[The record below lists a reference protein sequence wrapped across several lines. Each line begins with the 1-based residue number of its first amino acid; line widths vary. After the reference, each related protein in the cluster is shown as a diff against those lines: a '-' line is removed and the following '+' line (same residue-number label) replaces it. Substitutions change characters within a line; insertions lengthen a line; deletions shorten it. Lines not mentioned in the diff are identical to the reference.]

1 MKKIPSYNYNKQF
14 IDKDDILSV
23 TRVLK
28 SSHLTQGNEI
38 KNFEEKINKYFNSRY
53 CVALSSGTAALFM
66 LGRALN
72 WTRKDLIITSP
83 INFFASVNSILFN
96 SAKFDFIDI
105 NHEDSNLDVLK
116 LEKKIL
122 TYKKKNKKVSAVIA
136 VDYSGIPCDWD
147 HLYYLKKKYN
157 FFLIND
163 NCHSIG
169 AKYNNNIKYAIKYAD
184 AVIHSYHP
192 VKNITTGEGGAV
204 LSNSKKLIDNI
215 RLLSNQ
221 YILRSKHKYWHYK
234 INNLGFN
241 FRLNE
246 IQSALGISQLKK
258 LNKFIKKRR
267 FLASLYDNRFKKSK
281 IFIPLKIPKNKKS
294 AYHLYVVKVNFKK
307 LRLSKDKF
315 IKDISRKFS
324 INLMYH
330 YIPLYRQNLYKKK
343 FKFHQFPNCEKHY
356 QSALSLPLYFSLEKD
371 DINYICDSLES
382 YVK

>member
-1 MKKIPSYNYNKQF
+1 
-14 IDKDDILSV
+14 
-23 TRVLK
+23 
-28 SSHLTQGNEI
+28 
-38 KNFEEKINKYFNSRY
+38 
-53 CVALSSGTAALFM
+53 M

-169 AKYNNNIKYAIKYAD
+169 AKYKNNIKYAIKYAD

-221 YILRSKHKYWHYK
+221 YILRSKHKYWHYT

-241 FRLNE
+241 FRLTN
-246 IQSALGISQLKK
+246 
-258 LNKFIKKRR
+258 
-267 FLASLYDNRFKKSK
+267 
-281 IFIPLKIPKNKKS
+281 
-294 AYHLYVVKVNFKK
+294 
-307 LRLSKDKF
+307 
-315 IKDISRKFS
+315 S
-324 INLMYH
+324 IN
-330 YIPLYRQNLYKKK
+330 
-343 FKFHQFPNCEKHY
+343 
-356 QSALSLPLYFSLEKD
+356 FSF
-371 DINYICDSLES
+371 ST
-382 YVK
+382 